1 MKLITTEHHT
11 QLLANAHAA
20 RNAAHAGRDIDL
32 TLTPVV
38 KLVVR
43 GHCKRWLLTEI
54 DFIDSDRAYGL
65 VDPGDGRPYL
75 GFVSLQGL
83 DNYRSELGRPVERD
97 LHFVADKPLSA
108 YAEIAYTRGLIIT

>member
-1 MKLITTEHHT
+1 MKLITIEQHT
-11 QLLANAHAA
+11 QLLANGYAA
-20 RNAAHAGRDIDL
+20 REAARAGRDIDL
-32 TLTPVV
+32 MPVV

-43 GHCKRWLLTEI
+43 SHCKRWLLTAI

-75 GFVSLQGL
+75 GFVSLKGL
-83 DNYRSELGRPVERD
+83 DNYRSDLGRPVERD